1 MKKQLLIISLIVLC
15 VGCEKHWAEQLNDE
29 VGRGLAADFEDG
41 CLDGYRMYGLDW
53 SKVFSALNATAS
65 LNAPVPKTMAERRW
79 IGKGV
84 SENTTELSRAISQGE
99 RLARKLPLGNPVRTR
114 IIQSLGNVRRF
125 MRNPVLV
132 KTGVAGTAL
141 TVFEGFYDIGTMLY
155 CTMHC
160 CGE

>member
-1 MKKQLLIISLIVLC
+1 MRWINRDPKEEEGGLNLYAFCGNNSLERYDGLGQSWLTCFGEC
-15 VGCEKHWAEQLNDE
+15 VE
-29 VGRGLAADFEDG
+29 VWR
-41 CLDGYRMYGLDW
+41 LDW